1 MNTVK
6 PNRIG
11 SIDLLRGVIMI
22 IMALDH
28 TRYYFHTDVYFFNP
42 LDLEKTNIPLFFTR
56 WITHLCAPIFVL
68 LAGTSAYISGQR
80 KTTKQ
85 LALFLVKRGL
95 WLIFLEITF
104 VNFSWF
110 FDIHFSFIQLGAIW
124 SLGIS
129 MICLAGLIFLPEKWI
144 LVIGLLLV
152 STNYRVDQIHNLT
165 NPSSGGISALLHNLK
180 TFSAGDLLKFFHGNQ
195 LTPYIGVMAFGYC
208 LGQIFSKD
216 FNVLKRRRILLIL
229 GSVSWILF
237 VTFRII
243 NGYFY
248 YAPQTIL
255 PTAAGRILYFL
266 NFSKYPPSLDYILFT
281 IGFAFLFLAFT
292 ENITNRF
299 TKIISVYGRVPL
311 FYYLIHIYFIHLLAM
326 VAAVASGH
334 PWSDMIIRNIWIS
347 ESPNL
352 KGYGFNLFIV
362 YLIWIFVVAA
372 LYPLCRMYDRYKSA
386 HKDKWWLSY
395 M

>member
-1 MNTVK
+1 M
-6 PNRIG
+6 
-11 SIDLLRGVIMI
+11 
-22 IMALDH
+22 
-28 TRYYFHTDVYFFNP
+28 
-42 LDLEKTNIPLFFTR
+42 
-56 WITHLCAPIFVL
+56 
-68 LAGTSAYISGQR
+68 
-80 KTTKQ
+80 
-85 LALFLVKRGL
+85 
-95 WLIFLEITF
+95 
-104 VNFSWF
+104 
-110 FDIHFSFIQLGAIW
+110 
-124 SLGIS
+124 
-129 MICLAGLIFLPEKWI
+129 
-144 LVIGLLLV
+144 
-152 STNYRVDQIHNLT
+152 
-165 NPSSGGISALLHNLK
+165 
-180 TFSAGDLLKFFHGNQ
+180 
-195 LTPYIGVMAFGYC
+195 
-208 LGQIFSKD
+208 
-216 FNVLKRRRILLIL
+216 
-229 GSVSWILF
+229 
-237 VTFRII
+237 
-243 NGYFY
+243 
-248 YAPQTIL
+248 
-255 PTAAGRILYFL
+255 
-266 NFSKYPPSLDYILFT
+266 FT